1 MSSSGLSDTGAE
13 YKTAYE
19 EEHVYAGFGIRFG
32 ASIIDTLILLAIT
45 FPLLHLIYGKG
56 YWTAGDSVVGIVDV
70 LISYVLPLIA
80 TILFWVYKSAT
91 PGKMVLKVKVVDA
104 KTGSAPTIRQSVIR
118 YIGYYVSL
126 LPLGLGFLWV
136 LWDTKKQGWHD
147 KMAGTV
153 VIRPKN
159 KGVEPVSFDET

>member
-1 MSSSGLSDTGAE
+1 
-13 YKTAYE
+13 
-19 EEHVYAGFGIRFG
+19 
-32 ASIIDTLILLAIT
+32 
-45 FPLLHLIYGKG
+45 
-56 YWTAGDSVVGIVDV
+56 
-70 LISYVLPLIA
+70 
-80 TILFWVYKSAT
+80 
-91 PGKMVLKVKVVDA
+91 MVLKVKVVDA

-159 KGVEPVSFDET
+159 KGVDPVSFDET

>member
-1 MSSSGLSDTGAE
+1 MNSTTSSDTGAE
-13 YKTAYE
+13 YKKEYE
-19 EEHVYAGFGIRFG
+19 EAYVYAGFGIRFG
-32 ASIIDTLILLAIT
+32 ASIIDTLLLLAIT
-45 FPLLHLIYGKG
+45 FPLLHLIYGNG
-56 YWTAGDSVVGIVDV
+56 YWTAEDSVVGIVDV

-91 PGKMVLKVKVVDA
+91 PGKMVLNVKVVHA
-104 KTGSAPTIRQSVIR
+104 KTGSAPTIRQSIIR
-118 YIGYYVSL
+118 YIGYYVSIF
-126 LPLGLGFLWV
+126 PLGLGFLWV

-159 KGVEPVSFDET
+159 KGVEPVSFDEK

>member
-1 MSSSGLSDTGAE
+1 MSNTGLSDTGAE
-13 YKTAYE
+13 YKTEYE
-19 EEHVYAGFGIRFG
+19 EDHVYAGFGIRFG
-32 ASIIDTLILLAIT
+32 ASIIDTLLLLAVT

-56 YWTAGDSVVGIVDV
+56 YWTAEDTVVGIFDV
-70 LISYVLPLIA
+70 LISYVLPLIS

-104 KTGSAPTIRQSVIR
+104 KTGSAPTIRQSIIR
-118 YIGYYVSL
+118 YIGYYVSI

-147 KMAGTV
+147 KMASTV

-159 KGVEPVSFDET
+159 KGVEPVRFDKK